1 MTSPSHAEILALAY
15 ARAAADTGPGGLMPM
30 LTGGLFNHVPQDEP
44 LPCARVRW
52 EDAGEFDTKDSD
64 GFDGVI
70 AFDVWTDHRGD
81 KKALQIQDRLD
92 VLFQNASLSLTSPAM
107 SIVLQHSMFHS
118 FTEPDGLTHHAVV
131 KFRLVAST

>member
-1 MTSPSHAEILALAY
+1 MSSPSHAQILALAY
-15 ARAAADTGPGGLMPM
+15 ATASGDTALMALLP
-30 LTGGLFNHVPQDEP
+30 GGLFNHIPQDEP

-64 GFDGVI
+64 GFDGYI

-81 KKALQIQDRLD
+81 KQSLVIQDRLD
-92 VLFQNASLSLTSPAM
+92 QLFQNASLSLTTPATTV
-107 SIVLQHSMFHS
+107 VLQHAMFHA

-131 KFRLVAST
+131 KFRLIAST